1 MKQVIAPILLGWVLS
16 GCPSAV
22 VEDCDREPVPK
33 PSIAR
38 IELSA
43 PVVGFRAHDQL
54 AAVVAT
60 DAGLAVEVPA
70 RQWLVPLTRGQS
82 LIGYWNA
89 AGGLL
94 LADSTHL
101 YLATPQETKPIIELR
116 AGLAGTSFSQAGVLV
131 VEGGV
136 SDQTA
141 TIHLVA
147 NDLQSTVL
155 ERNVPMNPKLA
166 FPVGSGYCVQEYLR
180 SRDGGTGTNQIR
192 CDGKSILQGPTN
204 ALDYKGIRTTNRH
217 ILYQTETGHTAVRIA
232 DKLELPIEIPPV
244 ISRFLGVSDSCG
256 FLFAESDAG
265 TGRIRYWNSQ
275 TESVTLDHQVLDTPL
290 DVVSSESRDGIYIQS
305 GSQVILLKSWGQK

>member
-1 MKQVIAPILLGWVLS
+1 MKQTVAIVVLGLAGS
-16 GCPSAV
+16 ACPPSV
-22 VEDCDREPVPK
+22 VEDCDRDPLANLSVV
-33 PSIAR
+33 R

-43 PVVGFRAHDQL
+43 PVVGFGAHDQL

-60 DAGLAVEVPA
+60 DAGLAVEVPG
-70 RQWLVPLTRGQS
+70 RHWLVPLTRGHF
-82 LIGYWNA
+82 LVGYWNA

-94 LADSTHL
+94 LADPTHL

-147 NDLQSTVL
+147 SDLQSTVL
-155 ERNVPMNPKLA
+155 ERSVPMNPKLA

-192 CDGKSILQGPTN
+192 CDGKPVLQGPTN
-204 ALDYKGIRTTNRH
+204 ALNYKGIRTTNRH

-232 DKLELPIEIPPV
+232 DKLELPIDIPPV
-244 ISRFLGVSDSCG
+244 ASRFLGVSDSCG

-275 TESVTLDHQVLDTPL
+275 TESVALDHQLLDTPL
-290 DVVSSESRDGIYIQS
+290 DAVSSESRDGIYVRS
-305 GSQVILLKSWGQK
+305 GSQLILLKSWGQ